1 MRVTT
6 AAAPPAVSMEPE
18 VPLVPAT
25 RRFGIEPE
33 ARATTAQSDGQDP
46 KPELCVFD
54 QTPLES
60 YLLSSGPD
68 RIGGNGW
75 VGLRLFQSDPRVCP
89 KCGLLYDLGARR
101 LIP

>member
-1 MRVTT
+1 MTT
-6 AAAPPAVSMEPE
+6 ATATPPTRSMEPE

-25 RRFGIEPE
+25 RRFEVEPE

-46 KPELCVFD
+46 DPELCVVD
-54 QTPLES
+54 KTPLES
-60 YLLSSGPD
+60 YMLSSGPD

-75 VGLRLFQSDPRVCP
+75 VGSRLFRSDPRVCP

-101 LIP
+101 SIS